1 MREMSFRV
9 RVVIYIYI
17 YIGRFFCNFTFR
29 LTRSGLGLGAS
40 SSSSQVLIKPRPDL
54 DPLQFF
60 FNNPY
65 PTLFL
70 IGSGWA
76 EYLQVGLLLPS
87 LQKT

>member
-9 RVVIYIYI
+9 RVVIYI

-29 LTRSGLGLGAS
+29 LTRSGLGPGAS
-40 SSSSQVLIKPRPDL
+40 SSSSQVLIKPKPDS
-54 DPLQFF
+54 DPLQFFFF